1 MLGYT
6 IVSQPLRRRIR
17 QMSVTVFQELRIRA
31 QLDPVVR
38 RKLAAYPLQ
47 FLANFD
53 LSFDEKRQIVLPDF
67 SWILED
73 KLAAM
78 PFPSTEDAYVMLH
91 QLGIKVL
98 LNLTGYVDDAPLL
111 SAFNVYHIPIANQK
125 PPTLHQM
132 HQAVSIIQASLKS
145 SQPVVVHCE
154 AGLGRTGTII
164 AAYLTTRG
172 LPAQEAIDHI
182 RKLRPRSVETE
193 EQEAV
198 IDEYARTHLT
208 PL

>member
-1 MLGYT
+1 
-6 IVSQPLRRRIR
+6 
-17 QMSVTVFQELRIRA
+17 MSGNVFQELKVRA
-31 QLDPVVR
+31 QLDPIVR
-38 RKLAAYPLQ
+38 RKLIAYPLQ
-47 FLANFD
+47 FLAHFD
-53 LSFDEKRQIVLPDF
+53 LSFDEKRQIVLPRF
-67 SWILED
+67 SWILEER
-73 KLAAM
+73 LAAM
-78 PFPSTEDAYVMLH
+78 PFPSTEDAYALLQ
-91 QLGIKVL
+91 QLGIQMI
-98 LNLTGYVDDAPLL
+98 LNLTAYVDDAPLI
-111 SAFNVYHIPIANQK
+111 SAFTVYHIPIANQK
-125 PPTLHQM
+125 PPTLHQI

-182 RKLRPRSVETE
+182 RKLRPGSVETE

>member
-1 MLGYT
+1 MDLPSVLGLLQAAL
-6 IVSQPLRRRIR
+6 SHQPPRTRF
-17 QMSVTVFQELRIRA
+17 T
-31 QLDPVVR
+31 
-38 RKLAAYPLQ
+38 
-47 FLANFD
+47 
-53 LSFDEKRQIVLPDF
+53 
-67 SWILED
+67 
-73 KLAAM
+73 
-78 PFPSTEDAYVMLH
+78 
-91 QLGIKVL
+91 
-98 LNLTGYVDDAPLL
+98 
-111 SAFNVYHIPIANQK
+111 VYHIPIANQK
-125 PPTLHQM
+125 PPTLHQI

-182 RKLRPRSVETE
+182 RKLRPGSIETE
-193 EQEAV
+193 EQEAI

>member
-1 MLGYT
+1 
-6 IVSQPLRRRIR
+6 
-17 QMSVTVFQELRIRA
+17 MSGNVFQELKVRA
-31 QLDPVVR
+31 QLDPIVR
-38 RKLAAYPLQ
+38 RKLIAYPLQ
-47 FLANFD
+47 FLAHFD
-53 LSFDEKRQIVLPDF
+53 LSFDEKRQIVLPRF
-67 SWILED
+67 SWILEER
-73 KLAAM
+73 LAAM
-78 PFPSTEDAYVMLH
+78 PFPSTEDAYALLQ
-91 QLGIKVL
+91 QLGIQVI
-98 LNLTGYVDDAPLL
+98 LNLTAYVDDAPLI
-111 SAFNVYHIPIANQK
+111 SAFTIYHIPIANQK
-125 PPTLHQM
+125 PPTLHQI

-182 RKLRPRSVETE
+182 RKLRPGSVETE

>member
-1 MLGYT
+1 
-6 IVSQPLRRRIR
+6 
-17 QMSVTVFQELRIRA
+17 MSGNVFQELKVRA
-31 QLDPVVR
+31 QLDPIVR
-38 RKLAAYPLQ
+38 RKLIAYPLQ

-53 LSFDEKRQIVLPDF
+53 LSFDEKRQIVLPRF
-67 SWILED
+67 SWILEES
-73 KLAAM
+73 LAAM
-78 PFPSTEDAYVMLH
+78 PFPSTEDAYALLQ
-91 QLGIKVL
+91 QLGIQVI
-98 LNLTGYVDDAPLL
+98 LNLTAYVDDAPLI
-111 SAFNVYHIPIANQK
+111 SAFTIYHIPIANQK

-164 AAYLTTRG
+164 AAYLTKRG

-182 RKLRPRSVETE
+182 RKLRPGSVETE

>member
-1 MLGYT
+1 
-6 IVSQPLRRRIR
+6 
-17 QMSVTVFQELRIRA
+17 MSSHVFQALKIRA

-38 RKLAAYPLQ
+38 RKLAASPLQ

-53 LSFDEKRQIVLPDF
+53 LSFDEKRQLVLPRF
-67 SWILED
+67 SWIIEER
-73 KLAAM
+73 LAAM
-78 PFPSTEDAYVMLH
+78 PFPSTEDAYVLLQ
-91 QLGIKVL
+91 QLGIQVI
-98 LNLTGYVDDAPLL
+98 LNLTAYVDDAPLI
-111 SAFNVYHIPIANQK
+111 SAFTVYRIPIANQK
-125 PPTLHQM
+125 PPTLHQI
-132 HQAVSIIQASLKS
+132 HQAVSIIQTSLKS

-164 AAYLTTRG
+164 AAYLTTCG

-182 RKLRPRSVETE
+182 RKLRPGSIETE

>member
-1 MLGYT
+1 MLT
-6 IVSQPLRRRIR
+6 CKKKEKV
-17 QMSVTVFQELRIRA
+17 MSSTVFQALKIRA
-31 QLDPVVR
+31 QVDPVVR
-38 RKLAAYPLQ
+38 RKLSACPLQ

-53 LSFDEKRQIVLPDF
+53 LSFDEKRQLVLPRF

-73 KLAAM
+73 RLAAM
-78 PFPSTEDAYVMLH
+78 AFPSTEDAYVMLQ
-91 QLGIKVL
+91 QLGIKVI

-111 SAFNVYHIPIANQK
+111 SPFHVHHLPIANQK
-125 PPTLHQM
+125 PPTLDQM

-164 AAYLTTRG
+164 AGYLTTCG
-172 LPAQEAIDHI
+172 LPAQEAINAL
-182 RKLRPRSVETE
+182 RKVRPGSVETE

-198 IDEYARTHLT
+198 IYEYERIHMEL
-208 PL
+208 L

>member
-1 MLGYT
+1 
-6 IVSQPLRRRIR
+6 
-17 QMSVTVFQELRIRA
+17 MSGNVFQELKVRA
-31 QLDPVVR
+31 QLDPIVR
-38 RKLAAYPLQ
+38 RKLIAYPLQ

-53 LSFDEKRQIVLPDF
+53 LSFDEKRQIVLPRF
-67 SWILED
+67 SWILEER
-73 KLAAM
+73 LAAM
-78 PFPSTEDAYVMLH
+78 PFPSTEDAYALLQ
-91 QLGIKVL
+91 QLGIQVI
-98 LNLTGYVDDAPLL
+98 LNLTAYVDDAPLI
-111 SAFNVYHIPIANQK
+111 SAFTVYHIPIANQK
-125 PPTLHQM
+125 PPTLHQV

-172 LPAQEAIDHI
+172 LPAQEAIDNI
-182 RKLRPRSVETE
+182 RKLRPGSVETE

>member
-1 MLGYT
+1 
-6 IVSQPLRRRIR
+6 
-17 QMSVTVFQELRIRA
+17 MSGNVFQELKVRA
-31 QLDPVVR
+31 QLDPIVR
-38 RKLAAYPLQ
+38 RKLIAYPLQ
-47 FLANFD
+47 FLAHFD
-53 LSFDEKRQIVLPDF
+53 LSFDEKRQIVLPRF
-67 SWILED
+67 SWILEER
-73 KLAAM
+73 LAAM
-78 PFPSTEDAYVMLH
+78 PFPSTEDAYALLQ
-91 QLGIKVL
+91 QLGIQVI
-98 LNLTGYVDDAPLL
+98 LNLTAYVDDAPLI
-111 SAFNVYHIPIANQK
+111 SAFTVYHIPIANQK

-145 SQPVVVHCE
+145 SQPIVVHCE

-172 LPAQEAIDHI
+172 LPAQEAIDNI
-182 RKLRPRSVETE
+182 RKLRPGSVETE